1 MMRGK
6 SNGGIHSGSGDKADS
21 LNLLDSTDSDVEWLS
36 LPPLK
41 GKKPKKKKS
50 LKAQRETGW
59 SIWGMMKV
67 FLLLSVVGA
76 VVLLCVVSVWLTSQ
90 LNDVREQLKQ
100 MESRSMAST
109 DDVEKLYKQMAAVN
123 KTLEQQSKSLK
134 TTISDISAIN
144 RTVLQLSGRVD
155 KLGEGLKAAPELRQ
169 LPEKLQTVSQT
180 VATMGSDV
188 KNMKDTVDKVS
199 PFMKTTSESI
209 DSLKQQFETVKNQV
223 SASEVTPDRES
234 MKPDLANV
242 IQGLSNQ
249 LQTVNSSVST
259 QLSVLMKSNSQQEER
274 IVKLEETSQML
285 MKNISSISTDHTS
298 IASEHDLLTDDYTS
312 EKFKSSVTDIV
323 QDLLSDESPL
333 PSNSNIEAVMANIT
347 QVLGTLK
354 DMEEKYENLESQPGP
369 VTDGDNEY
377 VSMEMFKT
385 LGDGFETKVENLNS
399 SFISLKTD
407 VTTMSQ
413 LLTKQS
419 NTVTNLTHQV
429 DATRLYLATLMQKLA
444 GTSAAPEVSEGPG
457 STEKVTKTTTV
468 KPGEFVTTKK
478 EEENTTKGP
487 GTSPVASTSQSEQG
501 TIHVDFIKTPQ
512 ELDTNFRRWD
522 RAGTGQVNY
531 DVLDGFLGPQTP
543 KEEDLKPY
551 DEDNNGLYS
560 LAEFA
565 KAFGISLATTTTTE
579 TVTEPTPPPR

>member
-1 MMRGK
+1 MKKRRELDALVGGVK
-6 SNGGIHSGSGDKADS
+6 SRRKNSNSGHELLKYNGSDSSDDDFHLSSPKVRGSG
-21 LNLLDSTDSDVEWLS
+21 LCSTCTSVF
-36 LPPLK
+36 
-41 GKKPKKKKS
+41 
-50 LKAQRETGW
+50 
-59 SIWGMMKV
+59 I
-67 FLLLSVVGA
+67 FLLLVACMLVCAGLTWMH
-76 VVLLCVVSVWLTSQ
+76 VEMKKDLELLRISLQTV
-90 LNDVREQLKQ
+90 
-100 MESRSMAST
+100 ESRSMAST